1 MQRIN
6 QASIEFS
13 ITWQNS
19 CANHND
25 RYFASKVDFW
35 RDYFPDNIEQHI
47 SKLGEGEQYQ
57 KSFEAGVLVPPFDQ
71 HRITEFQNKHFQG
84 THGNTTIVPR
94 RGRFYPQGIAF
105 AALKCHRGNLLPF
118 RIIKIDQDLL
128 YVDLNYP
135 LAKYPLTLKATN
147 CEKLDSVQGHGG
159 VSNDIKEKVTKNGP
173 GMQVPYP
180 EVATDFYSTYPFTRK
195 NEDDDHNFYQTTR
208 LANHLDDMA
217 IKQVKSI
224 YSTLLSSGNNL
235 LDLMSSWVS
244 HIPNTLTDCQVT
256 GLGLNK
262 EELKANKLLSNFIV
276 HDLNKDPALPFTD
289 NEFDAVICTASIEYL
304 IQPIKV
310 VAEIARVIKPG
321 GIFVTTFSNRWFP
334 GKEILPWSDMHH
346 FERFGLVLDY
356 FIKTEAFENL
366 HTESVRGL
374 LRPLDDRH
382 IGKTKISDPIF
393 AVWGNIKG

>member
-1 MQRIN
+1 
-6 QASIEFS
+6 
-13 ITWQNS
+13 
-19 CANHND
+19 
-25 RYFASKVDFW
+25 
-35 RDYFPDNIEQHI
+35 
-47 SKLGEGEQYQ
+47 
-57 KSFEAGVLVPPFDQ
+57 
-71 HRITEFQNKHFQG
+71 
-84 THGNTTIVPR
+84 
-94 RGRFYPQGIAF
+94 
-105 AALKCHRGNLLPF
+105 
-118 RIIKIDQDLL
+118 
-128 YVDLNYP
+128 
-135 LAKYPLTLKATN
+135 
-147 CEKLDSVQGHGG
+147 
-159 VSNDIKEKVTKNGP
+159 
-173 GMQVPYP
+173 
-180 EVATDFYSTYPFTRK
+180 
-195 NEDDDHNFYQTTR
+195 
-208 LANHLDDMA
+208 MA

-262 EELKANKLLSNFIV
+262 EELKVNKLLSNFIV